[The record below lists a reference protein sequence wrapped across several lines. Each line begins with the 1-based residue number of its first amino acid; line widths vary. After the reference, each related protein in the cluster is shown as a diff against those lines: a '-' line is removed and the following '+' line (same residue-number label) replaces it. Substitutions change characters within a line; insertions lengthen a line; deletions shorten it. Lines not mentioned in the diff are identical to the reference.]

1 LNNYGWGKNT
11 PLRWSNFGK
20 WGLQITM
27 RSLLIVLLISLP
39 SLVFGKD
46 IVGTGWVLYEDDGH
60 KTIVLFEKDGTLTF
74 QNMISPSGN
83 EGDVYSREI
92 DTWTI
97 NGDVVV
103 LSFTNGFQL
112 FSLTINNRGDSMTG
126 TSINQKGE
134 VRKVKGRLIE

>member
-1 LNNYGWGKNT
+1 
-11 PLRWSNFGK
+11 
-20 WGLQITM
+20 M

-60 KTIVLFEKDGTLTF
+60 KTIVLFEKDGTFTY
-74 QNMISPSGN
+74 QNTISPSGN
-83 EGDVYSREI
+83 EGDVYRSGN
-92 DTWTI
+92 DTWSI

-126 TSINQKGE
+126 TSINEKGK
-134 VRKVKGRLIE
+134 VKKVKGRLIE

>member
-1 LNNYGWGKNT
+1 
-11 PLRWSNFGK
+11 
-20 WGLQITM
+20 M
-27 RSLLIVLLISLP
+27 
-39 SLVFGKD
+39 D

-60 KTIVLFEKDGTLTF
+60 KKIVLFEKDGTFTY

-83 EGDVYSREI
+83 EGNVYSGES

-112 FSLTINNRGDSMTG
+112 VSLTINNIGDLMTG
-126 TSINQKGE
+126 TSINELGE
-134 VRKVKGRLIE
+134 VKKVKGRLIE